1 MKLFSMLCG
10 ALSANPL
17 MNYMVADE
25 LGLDTTEKMVF
36 LMQDNFF
43 GGNTYQ
49 QEPMNAL
56 LPLLLL
62 KDDDTTTQTQTETDK
77 DNSKLMMLMLMQ
89 NPSCKY
95 FSNSKYFP
103 VLEHYLSLY
112 GPS

>member
-17 MNYMVADE
+17 MNYMIADE
-25 LGLDTTEKMVF
+25 IGLDSTEKMVF

-43 GGNTYQ
+43 GGNAYQ

-62 KDDDTTTQTQTETDK
+62 KDDNDAAADATADTKD

-95 FSNSKYFP
+95 QF
-103 VLEHYLSLY
+103 
-112 GPS
+112 

>member
-17 MNYMVADE
+17 MNYMIADE
-25 LGLDTTEKMVF
+25 IGLDSTEKMVF

-62 KDDDTTTQTQTETDK
+62 KDDKDAADPAADAK
-77 DNSKLMMLMLMQ
+77 DDNSKLMMLMLMQ

-95 FSNSKYFP
+95 
-103 VLEHYLSLY
+103 
-112 GPS
+112 

>member
-1 MKLFSMLCG
+1 MLCG

-17 MNYMVADE
+17 MNYMVADQ
-25 LGLDTTEKMVF
+25 LGFDKTEKMVF
-36 LMQDNFF
+36 LMQDNMF

-62 KDDDTTTQTQTETDK
+62 KDDKTTTAAQPAQAQATKK

-95 FSNSKYFP
+95 
-103 VLEHYLSLY
+103 
-112 GPS
+112 